1 MGNSIAK
8 SNKTTDITKDLMLAH
23 AMATRMEYA
32 KGNATIKK
40 QVQANSTHT
49 INKHME
55 QTPVRDLLQ
64 RQNKVIN
71 EQKRPT
77 KRSTKEAK

>member
-1 MGNSIAK
+1 MGNSIAN

-40 QVQANSTHT
+40 QVQANLTHT
-49 INKHME
+49 INKHVD
-55 QTPVRDLLQ
+55 QTSVRDLL
-64 RQNKVIN
+64 
-71 EQKRPT
+71 
-77 KRSTKEAK
+77 

>member
-49 INKHME
+49 INKHVD
-55 QTPVRDLLQ
+55 QTPVRDLL
-64 RQNKVIN
+64 
-71 EQKRPT
+71 
-77 KRSTKEAK
+77 